1 MPVTDLRP
9 LHDWSG
15 PSAVLTL
22 WCPSAA
28 SMEHAKRAP
37 VSCVLPSYEQEQHL
51 HAFRACEQRHEV
63 MARLLVVVW
72 EERGRCDL
80 RAMTHVVTTHV
91 RRHDTY
97 HSWFEE
103 RDGAIVRHVLEAPA
117 GIQMEPSMLGDVSA
131 EDWQAHVM
139 ATPAPFAWD
148 CFRFGI
154 LQRMSGFTCFASID
168 HLHADATVIA
178 FLMTEIRSAYRAVI
192 DGEKPHHLGPPGS
205 YLDYC
210 IDQRRRAAAMTLA
223 DPEVKR
229 WIAFLERNN
238 GRMPAFA
245 LPLGVL
251 EDRYQAEYVHV
262 DILDDTVMDAFEL
275 VCHAYGARAIGGLLA
290 CAALTER
297 ELAGRSRYSVV
308 TPTTTRRSPDAFR
321 TTGWCVGVVPIDF
334 DVQQQTFPELALTA
348 QRNFDER
355 LSLAE
360 VPVELVLELAAGLPT
375 VGSVA
380 TGGVMLSYMDVNVS
394 PLSAQIASEWHQAN
408 GRVYIN
414 RGIAAQVAI
423 WLFRTQRGLSLT
435 AAYPANETARASM
448 RRYVKAFAGACRRAA
463 DAAMPTCSDVG
474 LDR

>member
-9 LHDWSG
+9 LQDWTG
-15 PSAVLTL
+15 PPATLTL

-28 SMEHAKRAP
+28 SIESAKRAP
-37 VSCVLPSYEQEQHL
+37 VSPALPSYEQEQHL
-51 HAFRACEQRHEV
+51 RAFRACEQRHEA

-72 EERGRCDL
+72 DEPGRCDF
-80 RAMTHVVTTHV
+80 RAMTHVVTAHL

-103 RDGAIVRHVLEAPA
+103 RGEAIVRHVMTDPA
-117 GIQMEPSMLGDVSA
+117 AIQMESSTLGEVSA
-131 EDWQAHVM
+131 EDWQKHVM
-139 ATPAPFAWD
+139 ATPTPFSWD

-154 LQRMSGFTCFASID
+154 LQRASGFTFFASID

-178 FLMTEIRSAYRAVI
+178 FLMAEIRSVYRAVL
-192 DGEKPHHLGPPGS
+192 DGETPLQLGSPGS

-210 IDQRRRAAAMTLA
+210 TSQRQRAAKTTLA
-223 DPEVKR
+223 DPEVKQ
-229 WIAFLERNN
+229 WIAFLHRNN
-238 GRMPAFA
+238 GRMPSFS

-251 EDRYQAEYVHV
+251 EDRYRAEYLHV
-262 DILDDTVMDAFEL
+262 DILDDTVMAAFESA
-275 VCHAYGARAIGGLLA
+275 CHAFGARVIGGLLA

-308 TPTTTRRSPDAFR
+308 TPTTTRRSPQAFR

-334 DVQQQTFPELALTA
+334 DVQERTFPELAFIA

-355 LSLAE
+355 LCLAN
-360 VPVELVLELAAGLPT
+360 VPIELVLELAAGLPT
-375 VGSVA
+375 IRSVA
-380 TGGVMLSYMDVNVS
+380 TGGVMLSYMDVNVP
-394 PLSAQIASEWHQAN
+394 PLSAHIAREWQQGN

-414 RGIAAQVAI
+414 QGVAAQVAI

-435 AAYPANETARASM
+435 AAYPANGTARASM
-448 RRYVKAFAGACRRAA
+448 HRYVKALTGACRRAA
-463 DAAMPTCSDVG
+463 GALIPTYSHVG
-474 LDR
+474 C

>member
-1 MPVTDLRP
+1 M
-9 LHDWSG
+9 
-15 PSAVLTL
+15 
-22 WCPSAA
+22 A
-28 SMEHAKRAP
+28 SAKRAP
-37 VSCVLPSYEQEQHL
+37 VSSVRASYEQEQHL
-51 HAFRACEQRHEV
+51 HAFRACEQRHEA

-72 EERGRCDL
+72 DEPGRCDL
-80 RAMTHVVTTHV
+80 RAMTHVVTAHL

-103 RDGAIVRHVLEAPA
+103 RDGAIVRHVLADPA
-117 GIQMEPSMLGDVSA
+117 DVQMEPRAIGEVSA
-131 EDWQAHVM
+131 EDWHGHVM
-139 ATPAPFAWD
+139 ATPTPFAWD

-154 LQRMSGFTCFASID
+154 LQRAGGFTCFASID

-178 FLMTEIRSAYRAVI
+178 FLMTEIRSAYRAVL
-192 DGEKPHHLGPPGS
+192 DGEGPLQLGPPGS

-210 IDQRRRAAAMTLA
+210 SSQRQRAAATTLA

-251 EDRYQAEYVHV
+251 EDRYHAEYVHV
-262 DILDDTVMDAFEL
+262 DVLDDAVMDAFETA
-275 VCHAYGARAIGGLLA
+275 CHAAGARAIGGLLA

-308 TPTTTRRSPDAFR
+308 TPTTTRRSPKAFR

-334 DVQQQTFPELALTA
+334 DVQQRTFAELALTA
-348 QRNFDER
+348 QNNFDER
-355 LSLAE
+355 LSLAGM
-360 VPVELVLELAAGLPT
+360 PIELVLELAAGLPA
-375 VGSVA
+375 VRSVA
-380 TGGVMLSYMDVNVS
+380 TGGVMLSYMDVNVP
-394 PLSAQIASEWHQAN
+394 PLSAHIAREWHQAN

-414 RGIAAQVAI
+414 QGIVAQVAI

-448 RRYVKAFAGACRRAA
+448 HRYVAAFAGACRRAA
-463 DAAMPTCSDVG
+463 DALMPTYSDVG
-474 LDR
+474 RER